1 MKTDIY
7 GQIIYSES
15 DLCDLYLTDPSR
27 TIKTIITDQNIE
39 FSDILNLENIPNCI
53 KYTDPNTSI
62 ENFDIQ
68 LQNNWYMPDIYKNM
82 DIAKFVL
89 DQCKNEHELQR
100 AGEELLLFQE
110 RDMFMLLKYLKYLV
124 DTMKTNN
131 IIIGV
136 GRGSSVSSYV
146 LYLIGVHKIDSLYY
160 SLDIGEFLK

>member
-15 DLCDLYLTDPSR
+15 DLCDLYLNDPSR

-68 LQNNWYMPDIYKNM
+68 LQNNWHMPDIYKNM